1 MLPEVFVCCCLMAIS
16 LLTFV
21 IAANTPGN
29 TNLRLNSQSAARDA
43 AVMTNHSTAWWHC
56 PSVHHTYI
64 LSRFALVLIFSH
76 TSSSSWAFTTRSMQQ
91 IEFPKKL
98 SFSSSGLKI
107 IRRRVVKFSVQ
118 IKISNNALQIQRVS
132 AIIPVKP
139 FCHKTLKSLPGS
151 QTGAG
156 KMTTTAIFGDPI
168 RWGNW
173 D

>member
-1 MLPEVFVCCCLMAIS
+1 MAIS

-29 TNLRLNSQSAARDA
+29 TLLGPVSQSEARDA
-43 AVMTNHSTAWWHC
+43 APVTNQSWAWWHC

-64 LSRFALVLIFSH
+64 LSWFALVLIFSH
-76 TSSSSWAFTTRSMQQ
+76 KSSRVFTTHWQCSKLCSQMVCLP
-91 IEFPKKL
+91 PK
-98 SFSSSGLKI
+98 SSGLRI
-107 IRRRVVKFSVQ
+107 MRRVVKFSGQ

-168 RWGNW
+168 RW